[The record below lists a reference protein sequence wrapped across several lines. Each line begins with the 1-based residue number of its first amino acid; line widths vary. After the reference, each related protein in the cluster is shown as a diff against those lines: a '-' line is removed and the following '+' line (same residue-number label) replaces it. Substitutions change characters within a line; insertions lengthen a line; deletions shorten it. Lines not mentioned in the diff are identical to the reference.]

1 MATIL
6 INYFLYNPKSLFS
19 VLMQRSKIGFS
30 SHPFQIPFKISS
42 IPLPLSDTLQNSNS
56 SLQQQQMA
64 SRSLLNSQQ
73 SIPKINNNSTPKKKK
88 RNFNDGTKS

>member
-1 MATIL
+1 
-6 INYFLYNPKSLFS
+6 
-19 VLMQRSKIGFS
+19 MQRSKIGFS

-73 SIPKINNNSTPKKKK
+73 SIPKINNNSTPRKRK
-88 RNFNDGTKS
+88 RNFNDGTKKLIPFTEFLLILIKQ